1 MEMEWRIGRWWL
13 SFATSPLR
21 PKITVRYTASLL
33 YKEITGT
40 SSAFILNGGAAGFMY
55 LASKFQPS
63 QLAEEQCTLSRF
75 YKILARDIKTTLLI
89 LSSRIFYLST

>member
-1 MEMEWRIGRWWL
+1 
-13 SFATSPLR
+13 
-21 PKITVRYTASLL
+21 
-33 YKEITGT
+33 
-40 SSAFILNGGAAGFMY
+40 

-63 QLAEEQCTLSRF
+63 QLAEEQCTLSHF